1 MKTIIMNCRDFD
13 NPDFANGEYVEID
26 KAFKQQSLK
35 GIKESIE
42 LVDSLEEAEMLIVF
56 WDGASNDVPQAIRV
70 AIRRPTRK
78 SSLRV
83 ITFYY
88 DSLRVKA

>member
-1 MKTIIMNCRDFD
+1 MKTIIMNGRYFD

-42 LVDSLEEAEMLIVF
+42 LVDSLEKAETLIVF
-56 WDGASNDVPQAIRV
+56 WNGASNDIIQAIRT
-70 AIRRPTRK
+70 ARR
-78 SSLRV
+78 SGLRV